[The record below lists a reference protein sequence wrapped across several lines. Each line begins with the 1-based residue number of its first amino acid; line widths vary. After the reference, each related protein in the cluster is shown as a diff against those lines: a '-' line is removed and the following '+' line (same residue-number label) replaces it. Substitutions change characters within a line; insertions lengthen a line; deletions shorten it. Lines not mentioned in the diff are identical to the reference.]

1 MAAIV
6 AIMAIIIQATSVYT
20 KFPRL
25 QNHRKFAVDGYE
37 TQGTAETKF
46 KFKFVFVTSEN
57 MLTSSH

>member
-1 MAAIV
+1 MTAIV

-37 TQGTAETKF
+37 TQGTAESKF
-46 KFKFVFVTSEN
+46 KFKFV
-57 MLTSSH
+57 L